1 MLTIVLFRIDFS
13 KKKKKKKKKKEKE
26 LGTREGHRRI
36 FFSCLKNEALLSA
49 LIKKLFKK
57 EGFQFRLED
66 VHAVTIATP
75 SDG

>member
-1 MLTIVLFRIDFS
+1 MLIIVLFRIDFS
-13 KKKKKKKKKKEKE
+13 KKKKKKKKEKE

-57 EGFQFRLED
+57 EGFS
-66 VHAVTIATP
+66 I
-75 SDG
+75 